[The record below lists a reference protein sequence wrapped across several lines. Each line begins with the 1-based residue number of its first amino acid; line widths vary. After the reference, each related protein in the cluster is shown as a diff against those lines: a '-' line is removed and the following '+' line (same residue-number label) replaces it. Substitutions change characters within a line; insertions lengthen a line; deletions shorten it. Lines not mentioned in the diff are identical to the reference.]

1 MGTTLSNILPSKNKR
16 TSVIWQIIRASLTI
30 LINSISLASQSSVL
44 TNLSLF
50 KIQQMEKGLGWNS
63 ETELKSSLF
72 STSYVKWGQWY
83 IFLRY
88 NSNWACIWGY
98 LNTQSIHF
106 RVLLLPRLF
115 FTMILCSVSSTSV
128 CSYNCQGD
136 VLPTLADM
144 LLSRMVPKWY

>member
-1 MGTTLSNILPSKNKR
+1 MMGTTLSNILPSKNKR

-72 STSYVKWGQWY
+72 STSYVK
-83 IFLRY
+83 
-88 NSNWACIWGY
+88 
-98 LNTQSIHF
+98 
-106 RVLLLPRLF
+106 
-115 FTMILCSVSSTSV
+115 
-128 CSYNCQGD
+128 
-136 VLPTLADM
+136 
-144 LLSRMVPKWY
+144 